1 MNRPKV
7 ATYYARLKVAH
18 DAPPEV
24 VRAAYKA
31 LVQKYHPD
39 RHQGSLRHQIVLA
52 ALNKAHDVLSDP
64 ARRAAHDQW
73 IREEEVRLGWREPSG
88 EFRLGLG
95 VRMELVVSSLRQDGL
110 PLGEALRMHLTRAQ
124 RAALWLT
131 VGATLVLLV
140 GGAMNYF
147 RNDDDPFRRL
157 GPLPPLTSFLP
168 ATSGTPSPV
177 AYSASSPP

>member
-7 ATYYARLKVAH
+7 ATYYSRLKVAH

-39 RHQGSLRHQIVLA
+39 RHQGSLRHQLVLA
-52 ALNKAHDVLSDP
+52 ALNKAHEVLSDP
-64 ARRAAHDQW
+64 ARRAGHDQW

-88 EFRLGLG
+88 DFRLGLG
-95 VRMELVVSSLRQDGL
+95 LRMELVMSSLRHDGL
-110 PLGEALRMHLTRAQ
+110 PLSEALCMHLTRGQ
-124 RAALWLT
+124 RAALWLGL
-131 VGATLVLLV
+131 GATLVLLA
-140 GGAMNYF
+140 GGAMSYF

-157 GPLPPLTSFLP
+157 GPLPPLAPFSP
-168 ATSGTPSPV
+168 APPSTPSPV

>member
-39 RHQGSLRHQIVLA
+39 RHQGSLRHEIVLA
-52 ALNKAHDVLSDP
+52 ALNKAHEVLSDP
-64 ARRAAHDQW
+64 ARRAAHDRW
-73 IREEEVRLGWREPSG
+73 IREEEVRLGWRPPSG
-88 EFRLGLG
+88 DVPLGLG
-95 VRMELVVSSLRQDGL
+95 LRMELVLSSLRDDRL
-110 PLGEALRMHLTRAQ
+110 PLQEALRMHLTRGQ
-124 RAALWLT
+124 RAAFMLAA
-131 VGATLVLLV
+131 GATLVLLV
-140 GGAMNYF
+140 GAGMSYLLE
-147 RNDDDPFRRL
+147 DKDPFRGLR
-157 GPLPPLTSFLP
+157 PMPPFAP
-168 ATSGTPSPV
+168 PV